1 MPTLST
7 SLKTR
12 RKLSPA
18 NFLRSSIVH
27 IPLARSVA
35 NSSGY
40 CDTSSSPLG
49 VLKQEK
55 KLSFLPD
62 EIIALSLSLEVSEK
76 SCFIQTRTLVN

>member
-55 KLSFLPD
+55 NLS
-62 EIIALSLSLEVSEK
+62 SYQTT
-76 SCFIQTRTLVN
+76 FINKTKAKEHSIENWHNLGLI